1 MFSINCGHVCQL
13 SGIMAIDFAEKKK
26 KRKTYPGLMTLAC
39 CFTMWFH
46 FAITI

>member
-26 KRKTYPGLMTLAC
+26 KKEKLTPG
-39 CFTMWFH
+39 
-46 FAITI
+46 